1 LFTSGGGFS
10 LRILGV
16 HDGHNA
22 AACVFENGELTAA
35 IQEERLR
42 GVKNWSGM
50 PAHAIDM
57 VMRIAGIGFK
67 DLDFIALNGH
77 HMPVAKDR
85 SEILEEY
92 RSTGSLKMTAKKF
105 LRHTFLRTVYQD
117 KRKKERIDALKRFGA
132 PEEKIVFVDHHL
144 CHAAAAYYGQANFDD
159 DVLILTNDGAGDGLC
174 ATVNIGRGGK
184 IERIAEVPEAESI
197 GNIYAMVTFLLGM
210 VPLEHE
216 YKLMGMAPYASKAAA
231 KPVYDLFMEMLE
243 FDPRNPLVWRRRPG
257 VPETYFSYE
266 YLKKKLE
273 LKRFDLVCAGVQ
285 MFCEDMLE
293 QWVRNCVEHTG
304 IKKLALSGGVFM
316 NVKANKQI
324 MEMAEVEDL
333 FVYPSCGDETNAMG
347 AAYQVYTEHADY
359 RTIKPLEH
367 LYLGREFS
375 DAEVLE
381 ALEKT
386 NDLEYQK
393 FENIEREIA
402 KLLAEGEVV
411 ARFKGRGEFGARA
424 LGNRSING
432 DPARP
437 GVIREINEMIK
448 SRDFWMPF
456 APSMTE
462 EATRHYLKNPKN
474 IDAPWMIM
482 AFDTNGNPTDIAAAL
497 HPYDFT
503 ARPQVVPEKTNPDY
517 HRLIREF
524 EAVTGRGVIL
534 NTSFNL
540 HGYPIVDSPE
550 DAIFV
555 LENSGLKN
563 LAVGN
568 YLVRKPL

>member
-1 LFTSGGGFS
+1 M
-10 LRILGV
+10 RILGV

-22 AACVFENGELTAA
+22 AACLYEDGELKAA

-42 GVKNWSGM
+42 GVKNWAGM

-57 VMRIAGIGFK
+57 VMYLADRGFG
-67 DLDFIALNGH
+67 DLDYIALNGH

-85 SEILEEY
+85 AEILEEY
-92 RSTGSLKMTAKKF
+92 RRTGSLKMTAKKF
-105 LRHTFLRTVYQD
+105 LRHTFLRTVYQE
-117 KRKKERIDALKRFGA
+117 KRKRERIEALRKFGA
-132 PEEKIVFVDHHL
+132 PEDKIVFVDHHT
-144 CHAAAAYYGQANFDD
+144 CHAAAAYYGLGNFED
-159 DVLILTNDGAGDGLC
+159 DVLVLTNDGAGDGLC
-174 ATVNIGRGGK
+174 ATVSVGRGGR

-197 GNIYAMVTFLLGM
+197 GNIYAMVTFILGM

-216 YKLMGMAPYASKAAA
+216 YKLMGMAPYAHKGAA
-231 KPVYDLFMEMLE
+231 KPVYDGFMEMLE
-243 FDPRNPLVWRRRPG
+243 FDPAKPLVWRRREG

-266 YLKKKLE
+266 FLKKRLE
-273 LKRFDLVCAGVQ
+273 LKRFDLVCAGLQ
-285 MFCEDMLE
+285 MFTEDMLE
-293 QWVRNCVEHTG
+293 QWVRNCIAKTG
-304 IKKLALSGGVFM
+304 IRKLALSGGVFM
-316 NVKANKQI
+316 NVKANKVI
-324 MEMAEVEDL
+324 MEMPEVESV
-333 FVYPSCGDETNAMG
+333 FIYPSCGDETNAMG
-347 AAYQVYTEHADY
+347 AAYKVYADQAGHE
-359 RTIKPLEH
+359 TMKPLGH
-367 LYLGREFS
+367 LYLGRAFS
-375 DAEVLE
+375 DPEVLT

-386 NDLEYQK
+386 SGLDYQR
-393 FENIEREIA
+393 FENIEREVA
-402 KLLAEGEVV
+402 RLLADGEVV

-456 APSMTE
+456 APSMTAD
-462 EATRHYLKNPKN
+462 ATHKYLKNPKH

-482 AFDTNGNPTDIAAAL
+482 AFDTNGNPADIAAAL

-503 ARPQVVPEKTNPDY
+503 ARPQVVQEEMNPDY
-517 HRLIREF
+517 HRLIKEF
-524 EAVTGRGVIL
+524 EAITGRGVIL

-550 DAIFV
+550 DALFV
-555 LENSGLKN
+555 LENSGLNN

-568 YLVRKPL
+568 YLVRKPH

>member
-1 LFTSGGGFS
+1 ML
-10 LRILGV
+10 ILGV

-22 AACVFENGELTAA
+22 AACLYEDGELRAA

-50 PAHAIDM
+50 PALAIDM
-57 VMRIAGIGFK
+57 VMRLADRGFD
-67 DLDFIALNGH
+67 DLDYIALNGH

-105 LRHTFLRTVYQD
+105 LRHTFLRTMYQD
-117 KRKKERIDALKRFGA
+117 KRKRERLDALEQFGA
-132 PEEKIVFVDHHL
+132 PQDKIVFVDHHL
-144 CHAAAAYYGQANFDD
+144 CHASAAYYGLADFDE
-159 DVLILTNDGAGDGLC
+159 DVLVLTQDGAGDGLC

-184 IERIAEVPEAESI
+184 IERIAEVPESESI
-197 GNIYAMVTFLLGM
+197 GNVYAMVTFIMGM

-216 YKLMGMAPYASKAAA
+216 YKLMGMAPYANKEAA
-231 KPVYDLFMEMLE
+231 KPVYDMFMEMFE
-243 FDPRNPLVWRRRPG
+243 FDPGNPLVWRRREG

-273 LKRFDLVCAGVQ
+273 LKRFDLVCAGLQ
-285 MFCEDMLE
+285 SFTEDMME
-293 QWVRNCVEHTG
+293 QWVRNCIERTG
-304 IKKLALSGGVFM
+304 IRKLAMSGGVFM
-316 NVKANKQI
+316 NVKGNQAI
-324 MEMAEVEDL
+324 MNMPEVDSI
-333 FVYPSCGDETNAMG
+333 FVYPSCGDETNSMG
-347 AAYQVYTEHADY
+347 AAYHVYADKADY
-359 RTIKPLEH
+359 RNIKPLEH
-367 LYLGREFS
+367 LYLGRSF
-375 DAEVLE
+375 DDKEVLE

-386 NDLEYQK
+386 SGLEYQRM
-393 FENIEREIA
+393 ENIEREAA
-402 KLLAEGEVV
+402 KLLADGEVV

-456 APSMTE
+456 APSMTP
-462 EATRHYLKNPKN
+462 EATKKYLKNPKN
-474 IDAPWMIM
+474 VDAPWMIM
-482 AFDTNGNPTDIAAAL
+482 AFDTNGSREDMAAAL

-503 ARPQVVPEKTNPDY
+503 ARPQVVYETSNPDY
-517 HRLIREF
+517 YRLIKEF
-524 EAVTGRGVIL
+524 ESITGRGVIL

-540 HGYPIVDSPE
+540 HGFPIVDSPE
-550 DAIFV
+550 DALFV
-555 LENSGLKN
+555 LENSGLRN

-568 YLVRKPL
+568 YLVRKPQ